1 MKTLKQQET
10 EAILALGVENTKL
23 KEEIMLL
30 TNIIRDQSMEIE
42 RLKEFEWMYN
52 DLNDRT

>member
-1 MKTLKQQET
+1 MKTLQQRET
-10 EAILALGVENTKL
+10 EAILALGAENTKL

-52 DLNDRT
+52 DLNDRA